1 MTESIDFAIDFAIN
15 RIAAARLPL
24 ADFLALCQRLGV
36 SAIEIRNDLPQAE
49 TRDGTAPAV
58 VRAAAQQAGINILS
72 INALYP
78 FDVFDADMER
88 KARALAACA
97 RDCGARALVLCPL
110 NDAAD
115 LRTPEVRRRDL
126 VHALRQLR
134 PLLDGHGLQG
144 LVEPLGFAECALRHK
159 SEAVRAIYE
168 ASGERHFRL
177 VHDSFHHHLSG
188 EGIFFP
194 DLTGLVHVS
203 GVESPTLEDRQM
215 RDGHRVLV
223 GAGDRLD
230 SIGQLRVLRGRG
242 YAGPVSFEPF
252 AAEIT
257 DAPDIETRLAHS
269 MDFIRHALA

>member
-1 MTESIDFAIDFAIN
+1 MTASIAFAIN

-24 ADFLALCQRLGV
+24 PDFLAMCGRLGV

-58 VRAAAQQAGINILS
+58 VGAAARQAGIAILS

-78 FDVFDADMER
+78 FDIFDSALER
-88 KARALAACA
+88 KARELAACA

-115 LRTPEVRRRDL
+115 RRTDHERRRDL

-144 LVEPLGFAECALRHK
+144 LVEPLGFAESALRHK
-159 SEAVRAIYE
+159 SDAVRAICE
-168 ASGERHFRL
+168 AGGERHFRL

-188 EGIFFP
+188 EGIYFP
-194 DLTGLVHVS
+194 ELTGLVHIS
-203 GVESPTLEDRQM
+203 GVESQHLQDGQM
-215 RDGHRVLV
+215 RDAHRVLV
-223 GAGDRLD
+223 GEGDRLD
-230 SIGQLRVLRGRG
+230 TIGQLRILRERG

-252 AAEIT
+252 ATEVT
-257 DAPDIETRLAHS
+257 DARDGESRLARS
-269 MDFIRHALA
+269 MDFIRQSLL

>member
-1 MTESIDFAIDFAIN
+1 MTQRIPFAIN

-24 ADFLALCQRLGV
+24 PDFLAMCRRLGV
-36 SAIEIRNDLPQAE
+36 SAIEIRNDLSQAE
-49 TRDGTAPAV
+49 TRDGTAPAII
-58 VRAAAQQAGINILS
+58 RDAAQQAGITILS

-78 FDVFDADMER
+78 FDVFDSALER
-88 KARALAACA
+88 KARELAACA
-97 RDCGARALVLCPL
+97 RDCGAQALVLCPL

-115 LRTPEVRRRDL
+115 RRTDHERRRDL

-134 PLLDGHGLQG
+134 PLLDGHGIRG

-168 ASGERHFRL
+168 AAGERHFRL

-188 EGIFFP
+188 EGIYFP

-203 GVESPTLEDRQM
+203 GVESQALHDSEM

-223 GAGDRLD
+223 GEGDRLGN
-230 SIGQLRVLRGRG
+230 IIQLRSLLDRG
-242 YAGPVSFEPF
+242 YGGPVSFEPF
-252 AAEIT
+252 AAEIM
-257 DAPDIETRLAHS
+257 DARDSESRLARS
-269 MDFIRHALA
+269 MDFIRQSLL